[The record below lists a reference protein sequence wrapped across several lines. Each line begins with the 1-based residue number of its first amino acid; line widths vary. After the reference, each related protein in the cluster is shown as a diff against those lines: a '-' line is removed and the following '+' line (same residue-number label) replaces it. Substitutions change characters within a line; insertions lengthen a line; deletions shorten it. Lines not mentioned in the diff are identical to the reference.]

1 VFTEYQR
8 APQVTRERMYLET
21 IQQVMGSTSKI
32 IVDQKQG
39 SNLLYLPIDKLMQQT
54 AQSAPPVEVPV
65 QSAPV
70 PQTQVQD
77 TTRRDSVR
85 TRDRE
90 AGR

>member
-1 VFTEYQR
+1 
-8 APQVTRERMYLET
+8 
-21 IQQVMGSTSKI
+21 MGATSKI

-39 SNLLYLPIDKLMQQT
+39 SNLLYLPIDKLMQMT
-54 AQSAPPVEVPV
+54 AQAPPAVEVPI
-65 QSAPV
+65 QTAPT